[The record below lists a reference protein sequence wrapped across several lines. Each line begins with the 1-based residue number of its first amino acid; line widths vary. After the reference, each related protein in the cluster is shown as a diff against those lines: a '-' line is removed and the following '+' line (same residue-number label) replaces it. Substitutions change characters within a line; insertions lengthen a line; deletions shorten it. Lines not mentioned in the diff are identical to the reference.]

1 MNELTKLIKADM
13 LPALGVTE
21 PGAIAFSVAKARSY
35 TKGELKHVN
44 VAMNSGMYKNAF
56 TCGIPNSNEV
66 GNVFAAALAYVAG
79 NAEKGLESLA
89 DVKPE
94 DNVTAQKLIDEGK
107 NTDELSGI
115 TSRIFIQATVETESD
130 KAIVTIRDSHTNI
143 TKIEVNGEVLEE
155 SEAEHAA
162 DTTEADAKE
171 EVHSIHGYTLK
182 EILEYVETVPVEEI
196 EFVKEA
202 YKVNLELFHEG
213 LENPRTTFARTLL
226 AMNGGKEISDDE
238 KNTASLLCNAAIE
251 ARVIGLDKPAMS
263 ITGSGAHGI
272 IATMLSYLV
281 CTYIKEYSGRLSAF
295 CGCAIAAGSG
305 MACGVCYMKGG
316 RLKELEYTL
325 NNMASSITGMIC
337 DGGNQGCTM
346 KGVAACDTAFR
357 SVEFALEGVHIDKA
371 HGINGTTP
379 EETMRNMGLIASPG
393 MVATEKT
400 IVEIFEDKLR

>member
-66 GNVFAAALAYVAG
+66 GNVFAAALGYVAG

-107 NTDELSGI
+107 ITVELSGI
-115 TSRIFIQATVETESD
+115 TSRIFIQATVETESN

-182 EILEYVETVPVEEI
+182 EILEYVETVPIEEI

-213 LENPRTTFARTLL
+213 LENDR
-226 AMNGGKEISDDE
+226 SW
-238 KNTASLLCNAAIE
+238 
-251 ARVIGLDKPAMS
+251 IGFGINCMPHTIDK
-263 ITGSGAHGI
+263 
-272 IATMLSYLV
+272 
-281 CTYIKEYSGRLSAF
+281 
-295 CGCAIAAGSG
+295 
-305 MACGVCYMKGG
+305 
-316 RLKELEYTL
+316 
-325 NNMASSITGMIC
+325 TGMIKRILVKKSAKIIC
-337 DGGNQGCTM
+337 DFIFVRPVFDFPFHFIEHFNNLNIRTTVPGTFQGTDCSGNDGIGIGERGG
-346 KGVAACDTAFR
+346 
-357 SVEFALEGVHIDKA
+357 H
-371 HGINGTTP
+371 
-379 EETMRNMGLIASPG
+379 NMGREGRVITTT
-393 MVATEKT
+393 M
-400 IVEIFEDKLR
+400 FHM